1 LNKLNWRTIMTTK
14 PRSTKRKFDA
24 ALATGLVLVSSL
36 GFGIGFGARL
46 YPPAKKVSA
55 SVSPTALVASQPRVS
70 FLKSNRALKPRIVK
84 PSVVRVRASSLT
96 KRPAAA
102 QTVQAPQVIRRVVRV
117 VRQTSRPVIAT
128 TRGS

>member
-1 LNKLNWRTIMTTK
+1 MTTK

-55 SVSPTALVASQPRVS
+55 LVSPTVLVAPQPRAS
-70 FLKSNRALKPRIVK
+70 FLKSDRTLKPRIIK
-84 PSVVRVRASSLT
+84 PSAVRVQASSLMN
-96 KRPAAA
+96 RPAAA
-102 QTVQAPQVIRRVVRV
+102 PTVQAPPVIRRVVRV

-128 TRGS
+128 TQGS

>member
-46 YPPAKKVSA
+46 YPPVKKVSA
-55 SVSPTALVASQPRVS
+55 SISPTALVAPQPRAS
-70 FLKSNRALKPRIVK
+70 FLKSNRALKPQIIK
-84 PSVVRVRASSLT
+84 PSAVRVQASSLT
-96 KRPAAA
+96 NRPASAP
-102 QTVQAPQVIRRVVRV
+102 TVQAPQVIRRVVRV